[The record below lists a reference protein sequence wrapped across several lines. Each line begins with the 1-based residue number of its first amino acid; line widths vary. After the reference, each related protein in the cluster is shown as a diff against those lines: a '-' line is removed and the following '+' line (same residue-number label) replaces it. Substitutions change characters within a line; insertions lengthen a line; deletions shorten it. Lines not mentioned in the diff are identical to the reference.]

1 LATKNNDTSLHFML
15 NDEHFYDK
23 IFKVFNGIFPGI
35 YRLRVLEES
44 GQFRLLPR
52 IFEADPNGIVYI
64 GTSAEV
70 PFRSASLKKS
80 VSAAYRRIDPNKY
93 GSLNYVDTDC
103 HQTGKKILRIPK
115 FVEIFPFELLCMTFA
130 KHEPGTT
137 DLDVPDYGHFG
148 LEGELLS
155 KYELQFGER
164 PALNA

>member
-1 LATKNNDTSLHFML
+1 LKTKNNDTLLPFML

-23 IFKVFNGIFPGI
+23 VFNEFNGIFPGI
-35 YRLRVLEES
+35 YHLHVLQES

-52 IFEADPNGIVYI
+52 LFDADPNGIVYI

-70 PFRSASLKKS
+70 PFRAAYVKKS
-80 VSAAYRRIDPNKY
+80 VSAAYRRIDPIKY
-93 GSLNYVDTDC
+93 GSLNYVDTHC

-115 FVEIFPFELLCMTFA
+115 FVEIFPFELLCMTFE
-130 KHEPGTT
+130 KHVAGTT

-164 PALNA
+164 PPLNA